1 MIDTVSENR
10 KNYTQKQ
17 FEYAKRA
24 RKLYRMC
31 GYPTM
36 ENFKILVES
45 NQIQNCPVKPEEIT
59 IAENIFGPD
68 MGALKGKSTQ
78 RKPVPVRDDY
88 IEIPPELKM
97 QHHDITYCMDV
108 MFVNGMPMLTGIDC
122 TIQYQTCVPLENCT
136 VDALYSGMDKVFH
149 LYNKA
154 GFKITSIHCDQEIK
168 PLVLG

>member
-1 MIDTVSENR
+1 
-10 KNYTQKQ
+10 
-17 FEYAKRA
+17 
-24 RKLYRMC
+24 MC

-59 IAENIFGPD
+59 IAEKIFGSD

-97 QHHDITYCMDV
+97 QHHNITYCMDV
-108 MFVNGMPMLTGIDC
+108 MFVNGMPMLTGLDC
-122 TIQYQTCVPLENCT
+122 TI
-136 VDALYSGMDKVFH
+136 
-149 LYNKA
+149 
-154 GFKITSIHCDQEIK
+154 
-168 PLVLG
+168 